1 MQGHGSIHD
10 RKANSA
16 MNLKN
21 LAMSTTV
28 SACGEEGVAPHE

>member
-1 MQGHGSIHD
+1 
-10 RKANSA
+10 